1 MKIYKP
7 AARHLIASLVLFT
20 LIFTAAVQAEER
32 RVPEIGKKAPGF
44 TLVDAFGKVHSLS
57 DYEDKFVVLEWLNHD
72 CPFVVKHY
80 ATGNMQMLQE
90 RFRDKGVIW
99 FSIISSAPGKQG
111 HLTPG
116 QAQKMTREKKA
127 KPHAVLLDPDGTTGR
142 AYDARVTPHM
152 FIINPLGVLE
162 YMGAIDDRPTTNHA
176 DIDGARNFV
185 SESLELLLNG
195 RDVEVP
201 SHPPYGCT
209 VKY

>member
-1 MKIYKP
+1 MVF
-7 AARHLIASLVLFT
+7 ASLFIFT
-20 LIFTAAVQAEER
+20 LIFAVAVQAEER

-44 TLVDAFGKVHSLS
+44 TLVDAYGKTHSLS

-90 RFRDKGVIW
+90 QYRDKGVIW
-99 FSIISSAPGKQG
+99 FSIVSSAPGKQG
-111 HLTPG
+111 YLTPE
-116 QAQKMTREKKA
+116 QAQKITREKNA

-152 FIINPLGVLE
+152 FIINPMGVLE
-162 YMGAIDDRPTTNHA
+162 YMGAIDDKPTTNLA
-176 DIDGARNFV
+176 DVDGARNFV
-185 SESLELLLNG
+185 SEALELLLDG
-195 RDVEVP
+195 RGVDVT